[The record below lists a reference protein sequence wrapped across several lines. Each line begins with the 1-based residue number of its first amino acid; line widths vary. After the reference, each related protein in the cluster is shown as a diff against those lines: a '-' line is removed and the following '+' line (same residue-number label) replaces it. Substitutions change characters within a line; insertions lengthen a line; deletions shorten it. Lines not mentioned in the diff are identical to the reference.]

1 MLFLPKLIA
10 GYAGSFVNLF
20 GYPTFFVLSAIDL
33 DWGSNDAIEEFTVT
47 FAYQYWE
54 TNSTPPSEGQ
64 IG

>member
-1 MLFLPKLIA
+1 VQYGKT
-10 GYAGSFVNLF
+10 GSSIKNYNFVGIF
-20 GYPTFFVLSAIDL
+20 PIDISAIDL